1 MVLVEPGDDRAA
13 SQRCPTGANNRPTRR
28 IVGCSGARSAAAAKD
43 SRSLASRSKELPAGI
58 TNTMPTWLH
67 ADRVPSPR
75 LHPVCTAPVQVRAA
89 RRGDRRVPVAR
100 AVPVEG
106 PGLCQ
111 ARGDVR
117 LRPGPGGD
125 RGGSEEDRGATPG
138 LAGRA
143 PHRVM
148 IRAAQSRSLLCV
160 GETTP
165 TPPRTAAPHGA
176 RQVTVSGNNVGKT
189 TSPSL
194 VSRTVCATVWAMPV
208 ARLITP
214 AASRRGQPRP
224 GRPSAPPARYAG
236 AA

>member
-1 MVLVEPGDDRAA
+1 MTALLVNGAPLARTTGPPGASWAA
-13 SQRCPTGANNRPTRR
+13 RGLAARPPQRTPGVSLQGRRSYRPE
-28 IVGCSGARSAAAAKD
+28 
-43 SRSLASRSKELPAGI
+43 SRTPCR
-58 TNTMPTWLH
+58 TWSH